1 MAELLYEKLLDEIGI
16 KGLLQHTFIV
26 HPTAMMY
33 RERIIKY
40 GLHNNTDYME
50 LTFIKI
56 VICKWLFHMRFK
68 PHMK

>member
-1 MAELLYEKLLDEIGI
+1 MSIMAELLYEKLLDEIGI

-50 LTFIKI
+50 LTFN
-56 VICKWLFHMRFK
+56 
-68 PHMK
+68 